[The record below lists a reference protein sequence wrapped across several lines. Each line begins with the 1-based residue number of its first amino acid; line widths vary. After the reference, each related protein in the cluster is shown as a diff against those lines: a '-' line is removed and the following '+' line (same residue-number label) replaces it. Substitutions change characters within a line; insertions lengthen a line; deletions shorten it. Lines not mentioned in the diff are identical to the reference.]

1 MALARCKECGSP
13 QGLKHKYPY
22 IHSGM
27 IIGILCGAPACAASA
42 SVWLTD
48 EEEQQYSHG
57 QRDFKIS
64 NHAKHVTVH

>member
-13 QGLKHKYPY
+13 PGLKHKYPY

-27 IIGILCGAPACAASA
+27 INGILCGASTCVASA

-48 EEEQQYSHG
+48 EEERQYSHG

-64 NHAKHVTVH
+64 NHAEHVTVH